1 MRMRNFTKLLL
12 LFVLCLVG
20 MQGNAQDVTIRA
32 NNGSMIASR
41 PVGGDDYDTFFKCG
55 GFATWQ
61 HEQLS
66 MVLTASDATTLT
78 NSEQLANPA
87 NNLFSEGTMIQ
98 VGKGYKTYPI
108 CYLSLSLPKGYRFTK
123 YTIKFS
129 KPNQLSK
136 SYSGTTIQFN
146 TANVV
151 STFGET
157 DKTFDY
163 TNSKDVTRGGAAQT
177 ITRTSGSEDDMG
189 NVLYFK
195 LINEPE
201 SGDGTR
207 TIINLESA
215 VFEFTSEADYAPLT
229 VPGDVQG
236 VSAIDI
242 PFNTS
247 KVDYGT
253 ITNAS
258 YGGVQR
264 VSYSSA
270 NVKDLKA
277 NFTLY
282 EAGSVKDGADFD
294 GTSGKIIE
302 YKQGSISVEDGY
314 YRIGAADAANPGTE
328 EHIYYIETPSYVLLS
343 DNATKNPVGYRI
355 VGATVEYK
363 YGTTNLY
370 GSNSKTYDTFYISIT
385 TTGWGGATY
394 YLNST
399 GGATTT
405 ESNKALWFIDEEGYI
420 RTGAN
425 GTTYLSNYNS
435 QSGGNGYAGTT
446 QDKASAVKF
455 SISSEGYIYYTENG
469 SNYWLRRTTSWG
481 TTYFRFQNNTGDRLT
496 RTMEGNLTIKGEII
510 GTATG
515 DYTLKVYDK
524 TGTSAQPVTVNSD
537 NASGTITVAGM
548 NNDALKIGVIGTGLI
563 KGTLTLQA
571 LDPYLKSMEV
581 VCTDPQVFVDQANT
595 DPLRIT
601 QNFTAT
607 DFSVNGGVFYFHLP
621 EECNTHDV
629 AITFEELTND
639 YLDETY
645 DTGPHP
651 GSTDHNSRINFVKS
665 QHYNAFGASN
675 NNIYNSRTEAA
686 SNTLESARIA
696 ANNGVGEYVRTKVGT
711 VGTAKFKFNNADEL
725 SSQAGIL
732 TEYPF
737 TLEKYA
743 AAPNGGGFETMTF
756 TVTDEDQQLTRYVF
770 TTDETRYNIAPTTAV
785 QHRTYAY
792 YQMEV
797 HVQSS
802 TYSPEVTFVKVYDNT
817 VYDNSAEE
825 GGSINQNDA
834 FFGAIVT
841 ANDGGKAGYASTA
854 SIFEAIDDAIADED
868 EAEQAAGDSEYVR
881 KAPRTSKQILYL
893 DFSGLAGILQITTQ
907 QHQSMEDFAG
917 TNAANCMIFLPK
929 GASAPNNNVAYL
941 NDAGTF
947 QAAHSIVLTDKQ
959 PFFTPYDIQI
969 GSENYATYTR
979 MITRPENGVVAKGTL
994 ILPFAIDLTDGV
1006 HTNADGKCSFSLNT
1020 MKDNQDFSQGAST
1033 VDHPSATF
1041 EVVSGNKSVA
1051 NTPYVVKVLSCDEDG
1066 DNLSFVVKQK
1076 AATIVAT
1083 PKQTSGLGQ
1092 IFFTNETVSGQYT
1105 NKKKVTTP
1113 YTCTQQGSFAGVTYD
1128 RAVSENVFYF
1138 AANMFLNLHTL
1149 AKAKGQYL
1157 YNYPFRSAYTYPD
1170 GGTGNNL
1177 LQFFEIDFEGPLGT
1191 DAIAEMP
1198 QQADLA
1204 VSTGKGYI
1212 SMSSAIDQTVSVR
1225 SLNGMTVGELNMRA
1239 GDSKS
1244 INLPAGIYVV
1254 NNVKIIVK

>member
-1 MRMRNFTKLLL
+1 MRMRNFTKLLM

-66 MVLTASDATTLT
+66 MVLTASDATDLT

-98 VGKGYKTYPI
+98 VGKGYKSYPI

-129 KPNQLSK
+129 KPNQLTK
-136 SYSGTTIQFN
+136 SYGNTSVNFN
-146 TANVV
+146 TADVV

-157 DKTFDY
+157 TKTFVY
-163 TNSKDVTRGGAAQT
+163 TNSKDVTRGGATQE
-177 ITRTSGSEDDMG
+177 ITRTSASEDDMG

-207 TIINLESA
+207 TMINLESA

-229 VPGDVQG
+229 TPGDVKR

-253 ITNAS
+253 IQNAS
-258 YGGVQR
+258 YGGVSR

-282 EAGSVKDGADFD
+282 EAGSVKPGTDFD
-294 GTSGKIIE
+294 GSTGDVVE
-302 YKQGSISVEDGY
+302 YKEGSISVENGY
-314 YRIGAADAANPGTE
+314 YRIGAEDAANPGTD

-343 DNATKNPVGYRI
+343 DNVTKNPVGYRI
-355 VGATVEYK
+355 VGAQIEYK
-363 YGTTNLY
+363 YGPTIEYGTTPKQY
-370 GSNSKTYDTFYISIT
+370 ETFYISY
-385 TTGWGGATY
+385 TTGNTTY

-405 ESNKALWFIDEEGYI
+405 QADRALWFIDEQGYI
-420 RTGAN
+420 RTGTN
-425 GTTYLSNYNS
+425 GGTYLTNKGTV
-435 QSGGNGYAGTT
+435 SGGSRYASTSVNIDDAIKCQIDNNGR
-446 QDKASAVKF
+446 
-455 SISSEGYIYYTENG
+455 IYYTEG
-469 SNYWLRRTTSWG
+469 WTDYYLRHTTSYQ
-481 TTYFRFQNNTGDRLT
+481 THYFRFQDYYQQRAT
-496 RTMEGNLTIKGEII
+496 RTISGSTSINVFGET
-510 GTATG
+510 GTTTQP
-515 DYTLKVYDK
+515 YTLKVYDK
-524 TGTSAQPVTVNSD
+524 TGTSAQSETVNSS

-581 VCTDPQVFVDQANT
+581 VCTDPEVLVDETNR

-621 EECNTHDV
+621 EECNTHPV
-629 AITFEELTND
+629 TISFEELSND

-645 DTGPHP
+645 DCGPQP

-675 NNIYNSRTEAA
+675 NNIYNSRTEAS

-696 ANNGVGEYVRTKVGT
+696 ASNGNGQNVRTKVGT
-711 VGTAKFKFNNADEL
+711 VGTTKFKFNNADQL
-725 SSQAGIL
+725 STQNGIL

-743 AAPNGGGFETMTF
+743 ADPNGGSFSQMGF
-756 TVTDEDQQLTRYVF
+756 TVSPVDQQLTRYVF

-802 TYSPEVTFVKVYDNT
+802 TYRPEVEFVKVYENT

-834 FFGAIVT
+834 FFGAVVT
-841 ANDGGKAGYASTA
+841 AKDGNKAGYASTA
-854 SIFEAIDDAIADED
+854 SIFKAINDAIAAED
-868 EAEQAAGDSEYVR
+868 EVEQAAGDTEYVR
-881 KAPRTSKQILYL
+881 KAPKTPKQILYL
-893 DFSGLAGILQITTQ
+893 DFSKLAGVLQITTQ
-907 QHQSMEDFAG
+907 QHQSMEDFAN

-941 NDAGTF
+941 NAAGNF

-959 PFFTPYDIQI
+959 PFFTPYEIQVS
-969 GSENYATYTR
+969 SENYATYTR
-979 MITRPENGVVAKGTL
+979 MITRPENGVAAKGTL
-994 ILPFAIDLTDGV
+994 ILPFAIDITDGV

-1020 MKDNQDFSQGAST
+1020 MKDAQDFSQGAST
-1033 VDHPSATF
+1033 VDHPTATF
-1041 EVVSGNKSVA
+1041 ETISGNKTVA
-1051 NTPYVVKVLSCDEDG
+1051 NTPYVVKVISCDEDG
-1066 DNLSFVVKQK
+1066 DNLSFVVKQR

-1092 IFFTNETVSGQYT
+1092 IFFTNEIVSGQYT

-1204 VSTGKGYI
+1204 VRTGKGYI
-1212 SMSSAIDQTVSVR
+1212 SMSSTIDQTVSVR